1 MTLTRLHKLLSAL
14 IAEGY
19 GRREVCI
26 SKETFTHNLE
36 GDGCTVLPVCRVDAQ
51 AIEMMDG
58 DGFHDLKADGT
69 VKDRLLVVLGGAS
82 ADFGTN

>member
-1 MTLTRLHKLLSAL
+1 MTLNRLHKLLSTL
-14 IAEGY
+14 IEEGY

-36 GDGCTVLPVCRVDAQ
+36 GDGCTVLPICRVDTQ
-51 AIEMMDG
+51 IIEMMDG
-58 DGFHDLKADGT
+58 DGFADLKANGT

-82 ADFGTN
+82 AEFGTN